1 MKYIFRLLLRPDPEV
16 LKDQPEHLQASG
28 VGGSQDDGQAELHQ
42 GDRILRVLQTETS
55 QAIPGLKSQQDAL
68 KTVMAVL
75 LSWKVI
81 NR

>member
-16 LKDQPEHLQASG
+16 LKDQPEHLQAPG
-28 VGGSQDDGQAELHQ
+28 IGGGQDDGQAELHQ

-75 LSWKVI
+75 LS
-81 NR
+81 

>member
-16 LKDQPEHLQASG
+16 LKDQPEHLQAPG
-28 VGGSQDDGQAELHQ
+28 IGGGQDDGQAELHQ

-75 LSWKVI
+75 VSWTV
-81 NR
+81 